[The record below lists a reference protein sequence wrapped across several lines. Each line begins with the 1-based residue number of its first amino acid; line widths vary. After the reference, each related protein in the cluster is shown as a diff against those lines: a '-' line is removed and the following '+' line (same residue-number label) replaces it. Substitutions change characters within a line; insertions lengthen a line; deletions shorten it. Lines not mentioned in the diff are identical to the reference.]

1 MKQFSS
7 ACFLHHAFED
17 GVVAAVARVRDLKV
31 VAATSRS
38 CCHAGTTK
46 KVSLCYFCGKT
57 MDYEQRQKL
66 IIFLLSKVLD
76 NFDEVE
82 DILSVDETMDLDIDY
97 EYQAF

>member
-1 MKQFSS
+1 
-7 ACFLHHAFED
+7 
-17 GVVAAVARVRDLKV
+17 
-31 VAATSRS
+31 
-38 CCHAGTTK
+38 
-46 KVSLCYFCGKT
+46 

-97 EYQAF
+97 EYQAFWANPILNYPQWSGRKLLWYAKMILKILPSY